1 MPSLGMIKRVALGFL
16 KVKLRV
22 LGVKSEMMC
31 DWLTEIFVFG
41 WIGLGGMIGVIN

>member
-22 LGVKSEMMC
+22 LGVKSEMMS
-31 DWLTEIFVFG
+31 DWLSEKFGLG
-41 WIGLGGMIGVIN
+41 WIGLGGMTGVID